1 METGFLGYCLVDME
15 ANKERDSSII
25 YQNRTAVNK
34 RVNMYDKSKLR
45 EWVLLTIFE
54 ALRPPK

>member
-34 RVNMYDKSKLR
+34 RVNMYDKSKHR
-45 EWVLLTIFE
+45 EWALLIY
-54 ALRPPK
+54 LRP